1 MTKRLSEIAEKPNSN
16 FLDFLSE
23 IEERITDEYQIDRDN
38 IAFKIGYYMKKNG
51 LTQKQLADKI
61 GVKPQ
66 QVNRILKGKYDFKHS
81 TLFKIQ
87 KALNIKLVDSKINSE
102 EEEEETKI
110 IVMKTYSSKAQTQS
124 PHYISQEAPNQKIAN
139 C

>member
-1 MTKRLSEIAEKPNSN
+1 MTKRLSEIAKKPNIT
-16 FLDFLSE
+16 FLDFLDE

-51 LTQKQLADKI
+51 LTQKQLAEKI
-61 GVKPQ
+61 QVKPQ

-87 KALNIKLVDSKINSE
+87 KALNIKLINSE
-102 EEEEETKI
+102 INNQPVKEVPI
-110 IVMKTYSSKAQTQS
+110 IVMKRYNSTAKTQS
-124 PHYISQEAPNQKIAN
+124 PNYISPEVDTEKIILS